1 MPKKCIVGGRA
12 ARKAVNGLNILI
24 QLAHIVL
31 GLFHAYELPAL
42 FIAIAIEEAGVP
54 IPIPGDALVM
64 LAGAEAHSTPG
75 HALAVVAVSSVAV
88 FLGSSLLYAITRRGG
103 HPLLVRYG
111 KYLHI
116 TEQRISTL
124 KTWLEHRG
132 RLAIIAGRLIP
143 GLRIPTTVLAGSSGV
158 SYREYAGTAAIAAVV
173 WSCFYYAV
181 GRILGPAAP
190 VAWAVVADVVDDL
203 PGWLVVLGLVLLA
216 TGAIGGWQIR
226 KRLSR

>member
-1 MPKKCIVGGRA
+1 MVGTRA
-12 ARKAVNGLNILI
+12 ARKVVNRLNILSQI
-24 QLAHIVL
+24 AQIVL
-31 GLFHAYELPAL
+31 DLFHAYELPAL
-42 FIAIAIEEAGVP
+42 FIAIAIEEAGIP

-75 HALAVVAVSSVAV
+75 HALAVIGVSSLAV
-88 FLGSSLLYAITRRGG
+88 FLGSSLLYALMRRGG
-103 HPLLVRYG
+103 HPLLVKYG

-116 TEQRISTL
+116 TERRIANM

-181 GRILGPAAP
+181 GGILGRAAP
-190 VAWAVVADVVDDL
+190 VAWAIVADALDNL
-203 PGWLVVLGLVLLA
+203 PSWLVFAGLLLLA

-226 KRLSR
+226 RRLSK

>member
-1 MPKKCIVGGRA
+1 V
-12 ARKAVNGLNILI
+12 ARKTVNGLNILS

-31 GLFHAYELPAL
+31 DLFHAYELPAL
-42 FIAIAIEEAGVP
+42 FIAIAIEEAGIP
-54 IPIPGDALVM
+54 IPVPGDALVM
-64 LAGAEAHSTPG
+64 LAGAEAHSTPA
-75 HALAVVAVSSVAV
+75 HALAVIAVSSLAV
-88 FLGSSLLYAITRRGG
+88 FLGSSLLYAVMRRGG

-116 TEQRISTL
+116 TERRVANM
-124 KTWLEHRG
+124 KTWLERRG

-143 GLRIPTTVLAGSSGV
+143 GLRIPTTVLAGSSGL

-181 GRILGPAAP
+181 GGILGRAAP
-190 VAWAVVADVVDDL
+190 VAWAIVADALDAL
-203 PGWLVVLGLVLLA
+203 PSWLVFAGLLLLA

-226 KRLSR
+226 RRLSK